1 MHSLGGV
8 ATPLA
13 HFPPDGPRSMIGCCY
28 ISYSVYLGSALE
40 IPFFCILLYILFS
53 LHRSRRS
60 SFSRNLYSDI
70 CVNVVYFFYNFFS
83 LVFAYFARFFAGRS
97 AAGIRCEKV
106 CF

>member
-40 IPFFCILLYILFS
+40 IPFFVF
-53 LHRSRRS
+53 
-60 SFSRNLYSDI
+60 F
-70 CVNVVYFFYNFFS
+70 VYFILSPPLSTLF
-83 LVFAYFARFFAGRS
+83 FFA
-97 AAGIRCEKV
+97 
-106 CF
+106 